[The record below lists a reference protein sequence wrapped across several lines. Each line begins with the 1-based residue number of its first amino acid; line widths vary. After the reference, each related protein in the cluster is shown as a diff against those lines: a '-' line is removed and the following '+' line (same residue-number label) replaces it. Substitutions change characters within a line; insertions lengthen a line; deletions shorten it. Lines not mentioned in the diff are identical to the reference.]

1 MPLPIQSL
9 NNWNDDNNDKVSMET
24 LGLSDIQLMLLGGS
38 TNTKEAK
45 ITVSQK
51 HIDLLKIIEQN
62 QDDIVTAANV
72 VNNIRDAKTFVVPK
86 NIDDNSLLALKTAG
100 LISGHGRS
108 VTLTD
113 RGRVALR
120 DAYLKDP
127 VNEFRK
133 ARKKDK
139 FDLNAAKEVKV
150 ANKKSKFTKTW
161 LTDDFDGKFSVRFVA
176 DNQETLSKGLMHADP
191 LEDFET
197 AFFIFPEIGNYS
209 FWNKNVSF
217 PLTLAFLD
225 NNFKI
230 VDFKSMEAE
239 QTRSVYPN
247 SNNVKYV
254 VEANKD
260 TFKNLDIE
268 IGDFLIHK
276 GNDLVLRKS
285 KQ

>member
-9 NNWNDDNNDKVSMET
+9 NNWNDDNNDKVSMEA
-24 LGLSDIQLMLLGGS
+24 LGLSDIQLMLLGGG
-38 TNTKEAK
+38 NNVREAK
-45 ITVSQK
+45 VTVSQR
-51 HIDLLKIIEQN
+51 HIDLLKLIEQN
-62 QDDIVTAANV
+62 QDEIVTAANI

-100 LISGHGRS
+100 LITGHGRS
-108 VTLTD
+108 VTLTE

-139 FDLNAAKEVKV
+139 FNLNAAKEVKV
-150 ANKKSKFTKTW
+150 ATKKSKFTKTW
-161 LTDDFDGKFSVRFVA
+161 LTDEYDGKFSIRFIA
-176 DNQETLSKGLMHADP
+176 DNNKTLAKGLMFAEP
-191 LEDFET
+191 LEEYET
-197 AFFIFPEIGNYS
+197 ALFIFPEIGNYS

-217 PLTLAFLD
+217 PLSLAFLD

-230 VDFKSMEAE
+230 VDFKDMEAE
-239 QTRSVYPN
+239 QTESVYPK

-260 TFKNLDIE
+260 TFKKLDIQ
-268 IGDFLIHK
+268 IGDFLVHK
-276 GNDLVLRKS
+276 GEELVLRKS
-285 KQ
+285 KE

>member
-1 MPLPIQSL
+1 MARAISTEYQDRRKIMPLPIQSL
-9 NNWNDDNNDKVSMET
+9 NNWNDDNNDNVSMET

-38 TNTKEAK
+38 SNTREAK

-62 QDDIVTAANV
+62 QDEIVTAANV
-72 VNNIRDAKTFVVPK
+72 VNNIRDAKTFIVPK

-139 FDLNAAKEVKV
+139 FDLNAAKEIKV
-150 ANKKSKFTKTW
+150 ASKKSKFTKT
-161 LTDDFDGKFSVRFVA
+161 
-176 DNQETLSKGLMHADP
+176 
-191 LEDFET
+191 
-197 AFFIFPEIGNYS
+197 
-209 FWNKNVSF
+209 
-217 PLTLAFLD
+217 
-225 NNFKI
+225 
-230 VDFKSMEAE
+230 
-239 QTRSVYPN
+239 
-247 SNNVKYV
+247 
-254 VEANKD
+254 
-260 TFKNLDIE
+260 
-268 IGDFLIHK
+268 
-276 GNDLVLRKS
+276 
-285 KQ
+285 

>member
-9 NNWNDDNNDKVSMET
+9 NNWSDDNNDKVSMET

-38 TNTKEAK
+38 TNTREAK

-139 FDLNAAKEVKV
+139 FDLTAAKEVKV
-150 ANKKSKFTKTW
+150 ATKKSKFTKT
-161 LTDDFDGKFSVRFVA
+161 
-176 DNQETLSKGLMHADP
+176 
-191 LEDFET
+191 
-197 AFFIFPEIGNYS
+197 
-209 FWNKNVSF
+209 
-217 PLTLAFLD
+217 
-225 NNFKI
+225 
-230 VDFKSMEAE
+230 
-239 QTRSVYPN
+239 
-247 SNNVKYV
+247 
-254 VEANKD
+254 
-260 TFKNLDIE
+260 
-268 IGDFLIHK
+268 
-276 GNDLVLRKS
+276 
-285 KQ
+285 

>member
-38 TNTKEAK
+38 SNVREAK
-45 ITVSQK
+45 VTVSQR
-51 HIDLLKIIEQN
+51 HIDLLKLIEQN
-62 QDDIVTAANV
+62 QDEIVTAANV
-72 VNNIRDAKTFVVPK
+72 VNNIRDAKTFFVPK

-108 VTLTD
+108 VTLTE

-139 FDLNAAKEVKV
+139 FDLNAAKEVKI
-150 ANKKSKFTKTW
+150 AEKKSKFTKTW
-161 LTDDFDGKFSVRFVA
+161 LTENNDGKFSIRFVA
-176 DNQETLSKGLMHADP
+176 DTQKALSKGLMFADP
-191 LEDFET
+191 LEEYET
-197 AFFIFPEIGNYS
+197 ALFIFPEIGNYS

-217 PLTLAFLD
+217 PLSLAFLD
-225 NNFKI
+225 SNFKI
-230 VDFKSMEAE
+230 LDFKDMEAE
-239 QTRSVYPN
+239 QTKSVYPN

-260 TFKNLDIE
+260 TFKKLGIE
-268 IGDFLIHK
+268 IGDFLIYK
-276 GNDLVLRKS
+276 GDELVLRKS
-285 KQ
+285 KE

>member
-1 MPLPIQSL
+1 
-9 NNWNDDNNDKVSMET
+9 
-24 LGLSDIQLMLLGGS
+24 
-38 TNTKEAK
+38 
-45 ITVSQK
+45 
-51 HIDLLKIIEQN
+51 
-62 QDDIVTAANV
+62 
-72 VNNIRDAKTFVVPK
+72 
-86 NIDDNSLLALKTAG
+86 
-100 LISGHGRS
+100 
-108 VTLTD
+108 
-113 RGRVALR
+113 
-120 DAYLKDP
+120 
-127 VNEFRK
+127 
-133 ARKKDK
+133 
-139 FDLNAAKEVKV
+139 
-150 ANKKSKFTKTW
+150 
-161 LTDDFDGKFSVRFVA
+161 
-176 DNQETLSKGLMHADP
+176 MHADP

-209 FWNKNVSF
+209 FCNKNFSF

>member
-24 LGLSDIQLMLLGGS
+24 LGLSDIQLMLLGGG
-38 TNTKEAK
+38 NNVREAK
-45 ITVSQK
+45 ITVSQR

-62 QDDIVTAANV
+62 QDEIVTAANI

-100 LISGHGRS
+100 LVSGHGRS
-108 VTLTD
+108 VTLTE

-150 ANKKSKFTKTW
+150 ATKKSKFTKTW
-161 LTDDFDGKFSVRFVA
+161 LTEDYDGKFSIRFVA
-176 DNQETLSKGLMHADP
+176 DNNKTLSKGLMFAEP
-191 LEDFET
+191 LEEYET
-197 AFFIFPEIGNYS
+197 ALFIFPEVGNYS

-225 NNFKI
+225 SNFKI
-230 VDFKSMEAE
+230 VDFKDMEAE
-239 QTRSVYPN
+239 QTESVYPK

-260 TFKNLDIE
+260 TFKKLGIQ
-268 IGDFLIHK
+268 IGDFLVHK
-276 GNDLVLRKS
+276 GEELVLRKS
-285 KQ
+285 KE